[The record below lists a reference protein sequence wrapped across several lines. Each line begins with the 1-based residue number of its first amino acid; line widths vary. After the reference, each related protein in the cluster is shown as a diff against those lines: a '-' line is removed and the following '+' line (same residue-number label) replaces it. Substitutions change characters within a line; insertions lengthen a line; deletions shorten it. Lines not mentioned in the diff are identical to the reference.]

1 VAVRTT
7 EPTELASGVWRLG
20 TELVN
25 WYLVD
30 DGGRLTV
37 VDAGAPKYRPQLD
50 AALAWLGRSLGD
62 VAAIVL
68 THAHSDHIGFAEEL
82 RGETGVPVYIHGS
95 DERLATTGK
104 PSAKNEASAL
114 SALRFSS
121 VYRLI
126 WHLGRNGAL
135 KVNPVRE
142 VRTFDDGELLDVPG
156 GLRVVHTPG
165 HTAGHCAFHLE
176 RDGVLVAGDAL
187 CTLNPVTGAR
197 GPQLMPRSLNLSS
210 ATCLDSLTKIQD
222 VEVDV
227 AVFGHGEPW
236 RDGVAAAVERARAV
250 GPTS

>member
-7 EPTELASGVWRLG
+7 DPTEVASGVWRLG

-30 DGGRLTV
+30 DDGRLTV
-37 VDAGAPKYRPQLD
+37 VDTGAPKYRPQLD
-50 AALAWLGRSLGD
+50 AALARLGRGLGD

-82 RGETGVPVYIHGS
+82 RGETGVPVHVHSG
-95 DERLATTGK
+95 DEQLARTGK
-104 PSAKNEASAL
+104 PPAKNEISFL
-114 SALRFSS
+114 PELRYPH

-142 VRTFDDGELLDVPG
+142 VRTFGDGELLDVPG

-176 RDGVLVAGDAL
+176 RQGVLVAGDAL

-197 GPQLMPRSLNLSS
+197 GPQLMPRSFNLSS
-210 ATCLDSLTKIQD
+210 ATCLDSLAEIED
-222 VEVDV
+222 LEAGVV
-227 AVFGHGEPW
+227 VFGHGEPW
-236 RDGVAAAVERARAV
+236 REGVAAAVERARAV
-250 GPTS
+250 GPTG